1 MKSIEFLE
9 ELKDLKNFKNI
20 EIGSI
25 HLDSRDVQKDG
36 IFFAHK
42 GNDMDGNTFIKSALD
57 KGAALVGMASQLVI
71 DPFQIPHINSKL
83 SNEK

>member
-36 IFFAHK
+36 IFFAYK
-42 GNDMDGNTFIKSALD
+42 GNEIYMTTAGVPVFVLAQCPPL
-57 KGAALVGMASQLVI
+57 
-71 DPFQIPHINSKL
+71 PC
-83 SNEK
+83 